1 SFGTGESRATV
12 VQNIHLSV
20 RAGETVLISGPSGSG
35 KTTLLTMLGC
45 MARPD
50 GGEIQIQN
58 VNVNSL
64 SQAGLTSFRLR
75 HIGFIFQAFRLI
87 PSLTAIENVQLTM
100 NLAGLHSGSR
110 KACMLLLE
118 ELGIAA
124 KADKKSEVL
133 SGGEK
138 QRVAIARAIALNPGL
153 ILADEPT
160 GSLDGA
166 SGKAATAAL
175 VKTAKEKGAGL
186 IIVSHDPRIE
196 LFADRTLHMEDGRI
210 TEESRRTPTSA

>member
-1 SFGTGESRATV
+1 MNVLTATNLTKSFGTGESRATV

-75 HIGFIFQAFRLI
+75 HIGFIFQAF
-87 PSLTAIENVQLTM
+87 
-100 NLAGLHSGSR
+100 
-110 KACMLLLE
+110 
-118 ELGIAA
+118 
-124 KADKKSEVL
+124 
-133 SGGEK
+133 
-138 QRVAIARAIALNPGL
+138 
-153 ILADEPT
+153 
-160 GSLDGA
+160 
-166 SGKAATAAL
+166 
-175 VKTAKEKGAGL
+175 
-186 IIVSHDPRIE
+186 
-196 LFADRTLHMEDGRI
+196 
-210 TEESRRTPTSA
+210 